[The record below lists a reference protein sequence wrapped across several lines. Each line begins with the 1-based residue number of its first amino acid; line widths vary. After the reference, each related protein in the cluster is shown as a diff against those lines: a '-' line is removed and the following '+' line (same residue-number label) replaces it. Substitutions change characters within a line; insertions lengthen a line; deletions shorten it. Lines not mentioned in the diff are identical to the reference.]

1 LLLVVL
7 WLTLLLLLLLLG
19 AGRARAA
26 LDGRDGG
33 CDRMSGLNCGPEPVL
48 LLHPALMHVAD
59 IS

>member
-1 LLLVVL
+1 ML

-33 CDRMSGLNCGPEPVL
+33 CDRMSGLNCGPDPVF
-48 LLHPALMHVAD
+48 LLHPALTHVAD